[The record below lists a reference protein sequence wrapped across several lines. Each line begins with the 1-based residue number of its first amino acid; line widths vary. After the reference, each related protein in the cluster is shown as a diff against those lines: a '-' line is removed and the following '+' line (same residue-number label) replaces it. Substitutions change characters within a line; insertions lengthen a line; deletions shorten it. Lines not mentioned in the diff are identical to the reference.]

1 MIVKFDED
9 DVEFVRAWAQA
20 CNAKKTQDK
29 KIDATQ
35 TDEFVSCMG
44 KFGEIAAGRA
54 LGTFPNFDITVGGD
68 GGNDLEAWGLTWQI
82 KTSSIRKLI
91 FNSLDEFSSDA
102 AILVHLISGKEKMF
116 ELPHFH
122 VLGGISK
129 TKFEKQHYKHDFGYG
144 MRAVCDLDH
153 LTALDTI
160 KAACGVS
167 A

>member
-1 MIVKFDED
+1 MIVKFDQD
-9 DVEFVRAWAQA
+9 DVEFVRAWVKA
-20 CNAKKTQDK
+20 CDIEKTQRK

-54 LGTFPNFDITVGGD
+54 LGAFPNFDITIGGD

-82 KTSSIRKLI
+82 KTSSIKKLI
-91 FNSLDEFSSDA
+91 FNNLDEFFSDA

-129 TKFEKQHYKHDFGYG
+129 TKFKKHYYKHDFGYG
-144 MRAVCDLDH
+144 MRAVCDREH
-153 LTALDTI
+153 LTALDQI
-160 KAACGVS
+160 KAACRVS

>member
-1 MIVKFDED
+1 MIVKFDQD
-9 DVEFVRAWAQA
+9 DVEFVRAWSKT
-20 CNAKKTQDK
+20 CNAQKTLDK

-35 TDEFVSCMG
+35 TDEFICCMG

-54 LGTFPNFDITVGGD
+54 LDAYPNFNITVGGD

-91 FNSLDEFSSDA
+91 FNSLDEFTSDA
-102 AILVHLISGKEKMF
+102 AILVHLISNKKQMF

-122 VLGGISK
+122 VLGGISQK
-129 TKFEKQHYKHDFGYG
+129 RFIKQHYTHDFGYG
-144 MRAVCDLDH
+144 MRVVCDLDQ

-160 KAACGVS
+160 KTVCQVS